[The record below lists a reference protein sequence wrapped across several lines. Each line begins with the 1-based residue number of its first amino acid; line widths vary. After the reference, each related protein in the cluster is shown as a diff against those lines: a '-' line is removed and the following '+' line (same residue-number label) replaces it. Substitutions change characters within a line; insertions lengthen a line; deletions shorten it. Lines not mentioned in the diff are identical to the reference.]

1 MHTLRVS
8 IYLCVDVSL
17 SVFLKA
23 VVGPNTEQA
32 DASTH
37 VFSFVVNRKYYLFV
51 WVKADNYKRKNKRQ
65 RNNYESLTSL
75 ID

>member
-37 VFSFVVNRKYYLFV
+37 VFCM
-51 WVKADNYKRKNKRQ
+51 W
-65 RNNYESLTSL
+65 YEIKINPSGFRCLSEH
-75 ID
+75 